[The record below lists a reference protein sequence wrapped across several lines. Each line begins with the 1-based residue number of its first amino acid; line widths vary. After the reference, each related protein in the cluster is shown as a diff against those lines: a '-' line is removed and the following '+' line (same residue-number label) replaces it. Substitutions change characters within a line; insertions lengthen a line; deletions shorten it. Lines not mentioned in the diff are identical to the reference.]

1 MNRRDFFGA
10 ASTAVVSWAALTK
23 ALQAAPAV
31 VDPANEAYWK
41 MVQRQ
46 FPLDDG
52 LLYFNAANVCPVSR
66 AVTERYDKFERDFQA
81 NPSFQNR
88 EKYLEMSEVVRQ
100 KIGMMLRVDARE
112 IAFTRNTS
120 ESNCTIV
127 NGIDLKAG
135 DEVVIAG
142 DNHQSNRDAWMIR
155 AKRHGIVIKTVPTP
169 APAPSIDALVS
180 SFDQAITARTRVL
193 AITHVT
199 NINGL
204 MFPVKQ
210 LCELG
215 HRRGVKWVHV
225 DGAQTFA
232 AMDLNLKDMGC
243 DSYSAS
249 THKWLMGPLEAGI
262 LYVRQERAAEVWPY
276 IVTAGWKDDLA
287 GALKLEVYGQRDDPR
302 VAGIDAALDFVNL
315 IGIKHIEARMRWLAT
330 YFKEQLSGVRV
341 ELRTNRQPELSAGV
355 VKITTG
361 EANVKPHYD
370 ALYARHRVAISK
382 IDRGPSH
389 GLRFS
394 AHLYNTKEDIDRAI
408 AALKQVV
415 G

>member
-1 MNRRDFFGA
+1 MNRRDFLGA
-10 ASTAVVSWAALTK
+10 ASTAAVSWAALTEK
-23 ALQAAPAV
+23 LRAAPATG
-31 VDPANEAYWK
+31 DPSNEAYWK

-52 LLYFNAANVCPVSR
+52 LLYFNAANVCPASR

-88 EKYLEMSEVVRQ
+88 EKYLELWESARR
-100 KIGMMLRVDARE
+100 KIGTTLRVEARE

-127 NGIDLKAG
+127 NGVDLKAG
-135 DEVVIAG
+135 DEIVMAG
-142 DNHQSNRDAWMIR
+142 DNHPSNREAWMIR
-155 AKRHGIVIKTVPTP
+155 AKRHGLAIKSVPTP
-169 APAPSIDALVS
+169 APAPSIDELVS
-180 SFDQAITARTRVL
+180 SFEKAITPKTRVL
-193 AITHVT
+193 ALTHVT
-199 NINGL
+199 NVNGL

-215 HRRGVKWVHV
+215 RRRGVQWIHV

-232 AMDLNLKDMGC
+232 ALDLNLKDMGC

-262 LYVRQERAAEVWPY
+262 LYVRQERAADVWPY

-287 GALKLEVYGQRDDPR
+287 AALKLEVYGQRDDPR
-302 VAGIDAALDFVNL
+302 VAGIDAAMDFVNL
-315 IGIKHIEARMRWLAT
+315 IGVKPIEARMRWLAT
-330 YFKEQLSGVRV
+330 YFKEQLSGVRA
-341 ELRTNRQPELSAGV
+341 ELRTNRQAELSAGV
-355 VKITTG
+355 VKISTG
-361 EANVKPHYD
+361 AANVKPHYD
-370 ALYARHRVAISK
+370 ALYSRHRVAISK
-382 IDRGPSH
+382 IDSGPSH

-394 AHLYNTKEDIDRAI
+394 AHIYNTKDDLDRAI
-408 AALKQVV
+408 AALKSVAA
-415 G
+415 